1 MMGMMGDKDKATDE
15 KENECWKWEGSV
27 RTNQRDWNRRG
38 EGKGKYKEKSV
49 WQDGRRREGER

>member
-1 MMGMMGDKDKATDE
+1 MMGDKNKATDE